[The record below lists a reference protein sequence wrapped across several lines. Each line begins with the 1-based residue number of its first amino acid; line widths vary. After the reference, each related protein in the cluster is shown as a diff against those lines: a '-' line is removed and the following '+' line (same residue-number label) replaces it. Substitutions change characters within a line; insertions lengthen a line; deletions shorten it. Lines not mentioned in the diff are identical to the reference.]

1 MPNPDVG
8 YIARFEHIENSPGS
22 YIEVMH
28 HPDSQAFTF
37 TVAVDGRI
45 VRQIRIPIMEIFNLF
60 PTMRLAL
67 KHNNYLVERVSKL
80 EKDLKE

>member
-1 MPNPDVG
+1 MLNSDVG

-37 TVAVDGRI
+37 TASVDGRI

-60 PTMRLAL
+60 PTIRQVIEHIGEINMR
-67 KHNNYLVERVSKL
+67 VTKL
-80 EKDLKE
+80 EKNIEE